1 MPARPAEPAKPATP
15 MAEKPAPVT
24 PAPAQPPAP
33 PPEPASP
40 QPAPPPEA
48 APTPAPAPQASN
60 GERRAASAWTT
71 NDAGLQL
78 IRESEGL
85 RLTAYN
91 NGGQWLIGYG
101 HADGVTQG
109 MTITKDEAEAYLRQ
123 DVRTCEHFVGQ
134 LVTVPVTQN
143 EFSAMVSF
151 CYNVGH
157 GNFQKSSIL
166 SKLNAGD
173 RQGAADAF
181 LLWVKAGGKE
191 VPHLVTR
198 RQAERALFL
207 S

>member
-1 MPARPAEPAKPATP
+1 
-15 MAEKPAPVT
+15 MAEKPAPGKPV
-24 PAPAQPPAP
+24 PAQPPASPSAPTTP
-33 PPEPASP
+33 PA
-40 QPAPPPEA
+40 QPAPPPET
-48 APTPAPAPQASN
+48 APAPPPAPQASN
-60 GERRAASAWTT
+60 GERKAASEWTT
-71 NDAGLQL
+71 NEAGLQL
-78 IRESEGL
+78 IRDSEGL

-101 HADGVTQG
+101 HSDGVTQG
-109 MTITKDEAEAYLRQ
+109 MTITKEQAEAFLRQ

-134 LVTVPVTQN
+134 LVTVPVSQN